1 MSKNLKPKEN
11 YKIRVGQNIRIWR
24 DLKGIKQEDLA
35 RKIGI
40 TAAALSQIENNISN
54 LTLNR
59 LEDVADSLG
68 IQPEQLFTPPPKI
81 LFSVNQLKVPDV
93 FGQKNADSNN
103 DLMGKIIS
111 IIETMQLILLQ
122 EVKQGK

>member
-68 IQPEQLFTPPPKI
+68 IQPEQLFTPPKKNFV
-81 LFSVNQLKVPDV
+81 FS
-93 FGQKNADSNN
+93 
-103 DLMGKIIS
+103 
-111 IIETMQLILLQ
+111 
-122 EVKQGK
+122 